1 MALSNRRQTS
11 KIDVC
16 LFVFSKIFSQEDKN
30 TLNSY
35 EELSVFFEKYRSLQ
49 TFDCRNGCIIIWL
62 GVDVI
67 YIFSI
72 GHSVVFV

>member
-35 EELSVFFEKYRSLQ
+35 EELSAFFGKVYFF
-49 TFDCRNGCIIIWL
+49 TDF
-62 GVDVI
+62 
-67 YIFSI
+67 
-72 GHSVVFV
+72 